1 MGYSGAQS
9 TAIWRLARRQHGVLT
24 HEQLRVLGVTAQ
36 SIKHRV
42 STARLHPIHRGVYAL
57 GRPEVTRN
65 GRWMAAVLRCGAGA
79 VLSHLSA
86 AELWE
91 IAPISGEI
99 TRLPLSG
106 EITQPRRTVDV
117 SVPCRRAPRA
127 PGIVVHRRSLEEGEL
142 TRRHGIPVTNPAQ
155 TLIDIATG
163 LPRNRLEAAIAEADK
178 RSLMTPDQLRRRL
191 DRLPGSPGVGVLRR
205 LLDRQVFRLTDS
217 DLERLFLPITR
228 RAGLCP
234 PHTGQRLNGFKV
246 DFYWPDLGL
255 VVETDGL
262 RYHRTAAQQTRDR
275 LRDQAH
281 TAAGLTTLR
290 FTHAQVR
297 FEPEHVRATLVTV
310 AGRLANQQLRN

>member
-9 TAIWRLARRQHGVLT
+9 TAIWRLARRQHGVLS
-24 HEQLRVLGVTAQ
+24 HEQLRALGVTAQ

-65 GRWMAAVLRCGAGA
+65 GGWMAAVLRCGAGA

-86 AELWE
+86 AELWDIAPPWRE
-91 IAPISGEI
+91 IAGPVREV
-99 TRLPLSG
+99 TRS
-106 EITQPRRTVDV
+106 TRATVDV
-117 SVPCRRAPRA
+117 SVPAGRAPRA
-127 PGIVVHRRSLEEGEL
+127 RGIRVHRR
-142 TRRHGIPVTNPAQ
+142 A
-155 TLIDIATG
+155 
-163 LPRNRLEAAIAEADK
+163 LEAAEVTRRDGIPATNPTRTVIDLATRLSGNDLAAVIAEADK
-178 RSLMTPDQLRRRL
+178 RSLTSPDALRRRV
-191 DRLPGSPGVGVLRR
+191 DRLPGSPGVGVLRQ

-217 DLERLFLPITR
+217 ELERLFLPIAR
-228 RAGLCP
+228 RAGLSLP
-234 PHTGQRLNGFKV
+234 ETGPRLNGFKV
-246 DFYWPDLGL
+246 DFHWPDLGL

-297 FEPEHVRATLVTV
+297 YEPEHVRTTLAKV
-310 AGRLANQQLRN
+310 ARRLAKLRLRS